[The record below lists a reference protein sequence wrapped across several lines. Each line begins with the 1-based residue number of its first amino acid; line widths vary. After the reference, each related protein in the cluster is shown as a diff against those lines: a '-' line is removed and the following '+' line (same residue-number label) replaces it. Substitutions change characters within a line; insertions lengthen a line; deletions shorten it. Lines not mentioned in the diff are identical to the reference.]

1 MPWTKPYRPP
11 ANPRLDPD
19 LYQDPSSVCFITIR
33 AYGNQSAFVLPA
45 LNARVIDLL
54 REEQE
59 RQRCR
64 VFVYCLMPA
73 HLHFLVS
80 PNEEGVSILQ
90 FVDRY
95 KGRATNESWKC
106 GWKGRLWQPRHYDHV
121 VRGDEDLGA
130 IALYLMQNPV
140 RRGLVERSEDW
151 PWGGQMNPLP
161 S

>member
-1 MPWTKPYRPP
+1 MPWTKPYRPS
-11 ANPRLDPD
+11 ANQRLDPD
-19 LYQDPSSVCFITIR
+19 LYQDASRVCFITIR
-33 AYGNQSAFVLPA
+33 AYRNQSPFVLPA

-64 VFVYCLMPA
+64 VFTYCLMPD
-73 HLHFLVS
+73 HLQFVVS
-80 PNEEGVSILQ
+80 PREEGVSILQ

-95 KGRATNESWKC
+95 KGRTTNESWKF
-106 GWKGRLWQPRHYDHV
+106 GWKGKLWQPRHYDHV
-121 VRGDEDLGA
+121 VRRDEDLGV

>member
-1 MPWTKPYRPP
+1 M
-11 ANPRLDPD
+11 
-19 LYQDPSSVCFITIR
+19 
-33 AYGNQSAFVLPA
+33 
-45 LNARVIDLL
+45 IDLL

-64 VFVYCLMPA
+64 VFTYCLMPDY
-73 HLHFLVS
+73 LHFLVS
-80 PNEEGVSILQ
+80 PREEGVSILQ

-95 KGRATNESWKC
+95 KGRTTNESWKF
-106 GWKGRLWQPRHYDHV
+106 GWKGKLWQPRHYDHV
-121 VRGDEDLGA
+121 VRRDEDLGV